1 MKQNIKNRI
10 FSMAV
15 IAMTVAAT
23 LTSCGKG
30 DGSMSFKNAE
40 EAIIACKNEL
50 AAVTNQKD
58 KSIEAVGKAAAHWSA
73 LQDSCYNVFLR
84 DSTFDYDGEMAAVF
98 VGTSDSIRAKII
110 DLALSRP
117 RSLKEVV
124 RLKVATAHNR
134 EDMIDSKEYKD
145 VMKFYKGLDKK
156 PVQKNLEKVIAEYNA
171 FLDQSRLT
179 ADEKELRE
187 FLATEDHLFRSM
199 MANLSDVSE
208 EDLQQLTDKTTRI
221 FKEVDADFLQREEGR
236 PMSKMEIYITM
247 RFNRRIMQNAAAC
260 RHDVKVAKKLP
271 ANVAANYRWM
281 LLQPLMSID
290 NDSMA
295 AVTDDEIK
303 QMEELAAEL
312 PQLMAYLDG
321 KEYSNATQE
330 EIIKLAQT
338 LSGFF
343 LKSHLKSIL

>member
-10 FSMAV
+10 FGMAL
-15 IAMTVAAT
+15 IAMTVTAT

-50 AAVTNQKD
+50 AAVQNQKD

-110 DLALSRP
+110 DMALSRP

-134 EDMIDSKEYKD
+134 EDLTESKDYKD

-156 PVQKNLEKVIAEYNA
+156 PVQKNLEKVIAPEEEVVGPRE
-171 FLDQSRLT
+171 RLRQPPGM
-179 ADEKELRE
+179 LR
-187 FLATEDHLFRSM
+187 
-199 MANLSDVSE
+199 
-208 EDLQQLTDKTTRI
+208 
-221 FKEVDADFLQREEGR
+221 
-236 PMSKMEIYITM
+236 
-247 RFNRRIMQNAAAC
+247 
-260 RHDVKVAKKLP
+260 
-271 ANVAANYRWM
+271 
-281 LLQPLMSID
+281 
-290 NDSMA
+290 
-295 AVTDDEIK
+295 
-303 QMEELAAEL
+303 
-312 PQLMAYLDG
+312 
-321 KEYSNATQE
+321 
-330 EIIKLAQT
+330 
-338 LSGFF
+338 
-343 LKSHLKSIL
+343 